1 MPTANCEWNIRA
13 VESRALP
20 GTFFADAMSPNRV
33 RAVETS
39 PGTVAMVPVR
49 LFTRWHGSKA
59 EALEA
64 IDQRISEHESRID

>member
-13 VESRALP
+13 VESREIP
-20 GTFFADAMSPNRV
+20 GQFFADAMSPNRV
-33 RAVETS
+33 RAVETV

-49 LFTRWHGSKA
+49 LYTRWYGSKA

-64 IDQRISEHESRID
+64 IDRKISEHESRI